1 VAAGLGGTL
10 ADPMVELHDQGSG
23 AILASSDDW
32 NAGLAPL
39 FAQCGAFSWT
49 VGSQDAALDVTLAPG
64 AYTALVRG
72 KNDGTGIALVEI
84 YDADSRSTGNKLL
97 NISSRTLVGSGD
109 SVQIAGFVVGGSTAQ
124 TVVIRAAGP
133 ALAQVAGLG
142 GTLADPSFELHDQAS
157 GVVVATADDWDAS
170 LASHFASVGAFPW
183 SVGSK
188 DAALVIT
195 LDPGAYTVVVRGKNG
210 ESGLALVEVY
220 AES

>member
-1 VAAGLGGTL
+1 
-10 ADPMVELHDQGSG
+10 
-23 AILASSDDW
+23 
-32 NAGLAPL
+32 
-39 FAQCGAFSWT
+39 